1 MRRSIILSLVC
12 LISLGVFAQKQ
23 KIGHVNT
30 QQIMQSLFVKDS
42 IQTKYMAFQTM
53 LQGELQKI
61 QTDLVTR
68 EQELAQKQATM
79 EKSLFDIQAQALMR
93 DKQEFQEVTY
103 PTMQQSLQNKMA
115 ELQVPVEKK
124 ITEAIE
130 KVAKANGFTYILQ
143 LEATLYAGGEDITKL
158 VRKELGLSEEPEE
171 LPAGAGMPGAGLPAG
186 Y

>member
-1 MRRSIILSLVC
+1 
-12 LISLGVFAQKQ
+12 
-23 KIGHVNT
+23 
-30 QQIMQSLFVKDS
+30 
-42 IQTKYMAFQTM
+42 
-53 LQGELQKI
+53 
-61 QTDLVTR
+61 
-68 EQELAQKQATM
+68 M

-143 LEATLYAGGEDITKL
+143 LEAALYAGGEDITKM

-171 LPAGAGMPGAGLPAG
+171 MPVGARIPGAGLPGG

>member
-1 MRRSIILSLVC
+1 MRKSIILAVICLVS
-12 LISLGVFAQKQ
+12 IKVFAQKQ

-30 QQIMQSLFVKDS
+30 QQIMQSLFIKDS

-61 QTDLVTR
+61 QTDLVQR

-143 LEATLYAGGEDITKL
+143 LEVALYAGGEDITKM

-171 LPAGAGMPGAGLPAG
+171 MPVGARIPGAGLPGG